1 MKGLKILM
9 AIIGVWGTEVSYA
22 QPQTLTYGEFM
33 GRVRESNIDYLAEQ
47 YNVSIAEARL
57 QAAKVFPDPELS
69 VSYSNNQNWNLQM
82 GEGVE
87 ASLGYTLE
95 LGGKRR
101 ARIAVARSEKEVTE
115 QLLENYFR
123 HLQASATIAYLTAL
137 KQKNQLDIQRS
148 SCQQMERLAQ
158 ADSIRFQLGE
168 ITQVDAMQSRLEADA
183 MRNDVFD
190 KEGEYR
196 NALIDLALLQGD
208 STMALPD
215 SLEGQLRHPV
225 REFNLA
231 QLIETAKENRA
242 DLQATLKSKELS
254 QNNLKLAK
262 ANRVIDLG
270 LNLGANYSSIVRNEI
285 APAPAFTGFSA
296 GISIP
301 LKFSN
306 TNKGELRAAQY
317 AVAQSQKQYEAV
329 ELQISSEVAQA
340 YHKYLIAGR
349 QAQQFDT
356 KVLNDAETILRK
368 KIFSYQRGETSILEV
383 LNAQRTYNEVYTT
396 FNEVEYNFA
405 VSLVELELA
414 CGIWDIGL

>member
-168 ITQVDAMQSRLEADA
+168 ITQVDAMQSRLEANA

>member
-1 MKGLKILM
+1 M

-168 ITQVDAMQSRLEADA
+168 ITQVDAMQSRLEANA